1 VKSYIESQ
9 LESSVSGWLSLT
21 ISDKA
26 RRSLQEFG
34 LTDYEIRSYTSLL
47 EIGPATASELSQ
59 ASDVPYSK
67 IYEVLGSLEKKGWI
81 EMEHGRPSK
90 YYPKPP
96 SVALEITK
104 SQLENSLKTNEG
116 IVLDE
121 LQPIYEKKGVRER
134 PDIWIVRGNL
144 NVLAKIR
151 ETVEHVQKEIL
162 VAVPGIPDAT
172 AEMLIPIVKTIVER
186 GVKVQIMTMKSPM
199 SETMDKLKKYCDVRI
214 REQMFGGGIIAD
226 GREVILL
233 LGQEGE
239 EAIGLAIW
247 SDHIGLAKFAKNYFE
262 HLWADSTLT
271 KDNAT
276 PKRNTPSK

>member
-1 VKSYIESQ
+1 
-9 LESSVSGWLSLT
+9 LT
-21 ISDKA
+21 ISDRV

-47 EIGPATASELSQ
+47 EIGPATANELSE
-59 ASDVPYSK
+59 ASGVPYSK

-116 IVLDE
+116 LVLDE

-134 PDIWIVRGNL
+134 PDIWIVRGDF

-162 VAVPGIPDAT
+162 VAVPGIPDET
-172 AEMLIPIVKTIVER
+172 AEMLIPLVKTIVER

-199 SETMDKLKKYCDVRI
+199 SETMAKLEKFCEMRV

-233 LGQEGE
+233 LGQEGD
-239 EAIGLAIW
+239 EAISLAIW
-247 SDHIGLAKFAKNYFE
+247 SDHMGLAKFAKNYFE
-262 HLWADSTLT
+262 YLWADSTT
-271 KDNAT
+271 NQKPAKGK
-276 PKRNTPSK
+276 P

>member
-1 VKSYIESQ
+1 VER
-9 LESSVSGWLSLT
+9 LALT
-21 ISDKA
+21 ISDRV

-47 EIGPATASELSQ
+47 EIGPATANELSE
-59 ASDVPYSK
+59 ASGVPYSK

-116 IVLDE
+116 LVLDE

-134 PDIWIVRGNL
+134 PDIWIVRGDF

-162 VAVPGIPDAT
+162 VAVPGIPDET
-172 AEMLIPIVKTIVER
+172 AEMLIPLVKTIVER

-199 SETMDKLKKYCDVRI
+199 SETMAKLAKFCDMRV

-233 LGQEGE
+233 LGQEGD
-239 EAIGLAIW
+239 EAISLAIW
-247 SDHIGLAKFAKNYFE
+247 SDHMGLAKFAKNYFE
-262 HLWADSTLT
+262 YLWADSYLT

-276 PKRNTPSK
+276 RKN

>member
-1 VKSYIESQ
+1 M
-9 LESSVSGWLSLT
+9 T

-47 EIGPATASELSQ
+47 EIGPATASDLSE
-59 ASDVPYSK
+59 ASGVPYSK

-96 SVALEITK
+96 SVAMEITK
-104 SQLENSLKTNEG
+104 SQIENALKTNEAM
-116 IVLDE
+116 VLSE
-121 LQPIYEKKGVRER
+121 LQPLYERKGVRER
-134 PDIWIVRGNL
+134 PDIWIVRGNF

-162 VAVPGIPDAT
+162 AAVPTIPDPV
-172 AEMLIPIVKTIVER
+172 AEMLIPLVKTIAER
-186 GVKVQIMTMKSPM
+186 GVKVQLMTMKSPISDSM
-199 SETMDKLKKYCDVRI
+199 AKLAKFCEVRV

-233 LGQEGE
+233 LGQEGD
-239 EAIGLAIW
+239 EAISPAIW
-247 SDHIGLAKFAKNYFE
+247 SDHMGLAKFAKNYFE
-262 HLWADSTLT
+262 YLWQDS
-271 KDNAT
+271 KP
-276 PKRNTPSK
+276 PKNEGTEPLSRSKQR

>member
-1 VKSYIESQ
+1 M
-9 LESSVSGWLSLT
+9 T
-21 ISDKA
+21 ISDRA

-47 EIGPATASELSQ
+47 EIGPATASQLSE
-59 ASDVPYSK
+59 ASGVPYSK
-67 IYEVLGSLEKKGWI
+67 IYEVLGSLEKKGWV

-96 SVALEITK
+96 SVALEIAK
-104 SQLENSLKTNEG
+104 SQRENALKTNEAM
-116 IVLDE
+116 VLSE

-134 PDIWIVRGNL
+134 PDIWIVRGDF

-151 ETVEHVQKEIL
+151 ETIEHVQKEIL
-162 VAVPGIPDAT
+162 AAVPAIPDSV
-172 AEMLIPIVKTIVER
+172 AEPLIPVVKTIAER
-186 GVKVQIMTMKSPM
+186 GVKVQLMTMKNAMNESM
-199 SETMDKLKKYCDVRI
+199 TKLAKYCEVRV

-233 LGQEGE
+233 LGQEGD

-262 HLWADSTLT
+262 YLWADEATVPVNDLT
-271 KDNAT
+271 K
-276 PKRNTPSK
+276 PKLRAA

>member
-1 VKSYIESQ
+1 
-9 LESSVSGWLSLT
+9 LT

-47 EIGPATASELSQ
+47 EIGPATANELSE
-59 ASDVPYSK
+59 ASAVPYSK

-96 SVALEITK
+96 SVAMEIAR
-104 SQLENSLKTNEG
+104 SQREDALKTSESF
-116 IVLDE
+116 VLEE

-134 PDIWIVRGNL
+134 PDIWIVRGNF

-151 ETVEHVQKEIL
+151 ETIGHVQKEIL
-162 VAVPGIPDAT
+162 AAVPTIPEQV
-172 AEMLIPIVKTIVER
+172 AEMLLPLVKSIVER
-186 GVKVQIMTMKSPM
+186 GVKVQLMTMKKPTTDAM
-199 SETMDKLKKYCDVRI
+199 IKLSKLCDVRT

-239 EAIGLAIW
+239 EAVSLAIW

-262 HLWADSTLT
+262 YLWADSTFT
-271 KDNAT
+271 KDN
-276 PKRNTPSK
+276 KR

>member
-1 VKSYIESQ
+1 M
-9 LESSVSGWLSLT
+9 T
-21 ISDKA
+21 ISDKVK
-26 RRSLQEFG
+26 RSLQEFG

-47 EIGPATASELSQ
+47 EIGPATASELSE
-59 ASDVPYSK
+59 ASTVPYSK

-96 SVALEITK
+96 SVAMEIAR
-104 SQLENSLKTNEG
+104 SQREDALKTNESL
-116 IVLDE
+116 VLEE

-134 PDIWIVRGNL
+134 PDIWIVRGNF

-151 ETVEHVQKEIL
+151 ETIQRVQKEIL
-162 VAVPGIPDAT
+162 AAVPTIPDQV
-172 AEMLIPIVKTIVER
+172 AEMLIPLVKSIVER
-186 GVKVQIMTMKSPM
+186 GVKVQLMTMKQPPSDAM
-199 SETMDKLKKYCDVRI
+199 MRLSKLCEVRS
-214 REQMFGGGIIAD
+214 REQMYGGGIIAD

-262 HLWADSTLT
+262 FLWADTEAA
-271 KDNAT
+271 KDTTAT
-276 PKRNTPSK
+276 ARPEQRTRLR